1 LLYKLQI
8 NHKKFNLWLGFIK
21 LRHRLI
27 KLRRS
32 FINLRHGFKKMGD
45 DMIKNKSQKTSFS
58 FLIYSFFNH
67 FPLKNSVFL
76 DKIDL
81 FFNYFI

>member
-1 LLYKLQI
+1 
-8 NHKKFNLWLGFIK
+8 
-21 LRHRLI
+21 
-27 KLRRS
+27 
-32 FINLRHGFKKMGD
+32 
-45 DMIKNKSQKTSFS
+45 MIKNKSQKKSFS

-67 FPLKNSVFL
+67 FPLKNSDFL